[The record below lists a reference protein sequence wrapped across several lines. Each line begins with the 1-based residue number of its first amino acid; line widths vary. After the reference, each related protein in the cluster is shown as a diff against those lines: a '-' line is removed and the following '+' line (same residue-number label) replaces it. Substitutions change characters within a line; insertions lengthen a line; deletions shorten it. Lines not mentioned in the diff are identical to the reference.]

1 MGWHSAALRRREA
14 CFPPLPRGP
23 AGARE
28 RLGAAK
34 YSRPKRA
41 AAVAT
46 VHCEVDN
53 RPKGMDYIS
62 PAGSTIRSGGRR
74 VGTIV
79 SSCVGLRRPDA
90 LSEVGMAGLWA
101 RQSITSLVSRA
112 TESEA
117 QEIVAHDGVPLKRTL
132 TAINLVALGIGAII
146 GAGIFVLTG
155 NAAAE
160 NAGPAISISF
170 VLSGIAC
177 GFAGLCYA
185 EMASSVPVAGS
196 AYTYAYATLG
206 EIVAWIIGWD
216 LILEYSLGATT
227 VAIGW
232 SGYVVSLLQDLG
244 IPLSHRYA
252 SSPFDFDAADG
263 VWHAT
268 GAVLNVPA
276 MAVVAV
282 IAIVLL
288 LGIRESARINTVF
301 VAIKLVIVFTF
312 ILAGVWYF
320 SPANWVTSA
329 NPTGAFVPPELS
341 MGRFG
346 WSGVVRG
353 AAVVFFAYIG
363 FDAVSTAAQ
372 EAINPQHDM
381 PIGILGSLVICTA
394 LYVAVALVLTGIVPY
409 DQLNVPD
416 PIAVGVDAIGI
427 KRLAPIMNVG
437 IIVGLSSVILVLLLG
452 QTRIFYSMARDGLLP
467 PVAAMVHPRFRTPY
481 VSTIF
486 IGTVVMV
493 LAGLLPIGLVGQL
506 VSIGTLM
513 AFAIVCLGVLALRVI
528 DPGLPRPFRTPAV
541 HFVAPAGAGLAVFLM
556 LGLPADSWIRL
567 LVWLAAGL
575 LIYFAYGKWHS
586 RVGSSEASTRG
597 LP

>member
-1 MGWHSAALRRREA
+1 
-14 CFPPLPRGP
+14 
-23 AGARE
+23 
-28 RLGAAK
+28 
-34 YSRPKRA
+34 
-41 AAVAT
+41 
-46 VHCEVDN
+46 
-53 RPKGMDYIS
+53 
-62 PAGSTIRSGGRR
+62 
-74 VGTIV
+74 
-79 SSCVGLRRPDA
+79 
-90 LSEVGMAGLWA
+90 MAGLWA

-112 TESEA
+112 TESET

-232 SGYVVSLLQDLG
+232 SGYVVSLLNDLG
-244 IPLSHRYA
+244 IPLSRRYA

-263 VWHAT
+263 VWHTT
-268 GAVLNVPA
+268 GAILNVPA

-346 WSGVVRG
+346 WSGIVRG

-363 FDAVSTAAQ
+363 FDAVSSAAQ
-372 EAINPQHDM
+372 EAINPQRDM
-381 PIGILGSLVICTA
+381 PIGILGSLLICTT

-416 PIAVGVDAIGI
+416 PIAVGFDAIGV

-467 PVAAMVHPRFRTPY
+467 PVAAWVHPRFRTPY

-586 RVGSSEASTRG
+586 RVGSSEASTHG

>member
-1 MGWHSAALRRREA
+1 MQGLFRTKSVDVLLAELAGEHQLRRV
-14 CFPPLPRGP
+14 LGP
-23 AGARE
+23 
-28 RLGAAK
+28 
-34 YSRPKRA
+34 
-41 AAVAT
+41 
-46 VHCEVDN
+46 
-53 RPKGMDYIS
+53 IS
-62 PAGSTIRSGGRR
+62 
-74 VGTIV
+74 
-79 SSCVGLRRPDA
+79 
-90 LSEVGMAGLWA
+90 
-101 RQSITSLVSRA
+101 
-112 TESEA
+112 
-117 QEIVAHDGVPLKRTL
+117 L
-132 TAINLVALGIGAII
+132 TALGVGAII

-263 VWHAT
+263 VWHTT
-268 GAVLNVPA
+268 GAILNVPA
-276 MAVVAV
+276 MAVVAI
-282 IAIVLL
+282 IATVLL
-288 LGIRESARINTVF
+288 FGIRESARLNTVF

-329 NPTGAFVPPELS
+329 NPTGAFVPPELG

-346 WSGVVRG
+346 WSGIVRG

-372 EAINPQHDM
+372 EAKNPQRSM
-381 PIGILGSLVICTA
+381 PIGILGSLVICTI
-394 LYVAVALVLTGIVPY
+394 LYVLVGFVITGVIPY
-409 DQLNVPD
+409 DKLNVPD
-416 PIAVGVDAIGI
+416 PMAVAVDAIGL
-427 KRLAPIMNVG
+427 KWLAPIIKIG
-437 IIVGLSSVILVLLLG
+437 AILGLSSVILVSLLG
-452 QTRIFYSMARDGLLP
+452 QTRILYSMAKDNLLP
-467 PVAAMVHPRFRTPY
+467 RSFADVHSRLGTPHVATAITG
-481 VSTIF
+481 TIVT
-486 IGTVVMV
+486 I
-493 LAGLLPIGLVGQL
+493 LAGLLPIELIGEL
-506 VSIGTLM
+506 VSIGTLL
-513 AFAIVCLGVLALRVI
+513 AFAIVCLAVLTLRVTQ
-528 DPGLPRPFRTPAV
+528 PKLARPFKTPAV
-541 HFVAPAGAGLAVFLM
+541 WVVAPAGVVCSIVLMFSLPGDTWVRLAV
-556 LGLPADSWIRL
+556 W
-567 LVWLAAGL
+567 LVIGL
-575 LIYFAYGKWHS
+575 LIYVTYGMRGDGERN
-586 RVGSSEASTRG
+586 RVAELASSVLLNARAWCAVA
-597 LP
+597 LAR